1 MILKLLRAELLDRLA
16 ELLKPQGYRKREQ
29 SFHKES
35 GPVRLSFHVAFIN
48 HAHDFDVTA
57 DVAIR
62 HHAVE
67 ELLGS
72 GKDVATIGAEL
83 GNIAGVGQHRW
94 RVAAERD
101 VEPVA
106 LSILEYF
113 EQHGKS
119 FLTRFADPAESL
131 RVLEVNGAQARLIC
145 PIPDRRKRVVE
156 SLRKLDSGR
165 PDGGYHR

>member
-1 MILKLLRAELLDRLA
+1 MTLKLLRAGLLNRLA

-29 SFHKES
+29 SFHRES
-35 GPVRLSFHVAFIN
+35 CLVRLSFHVEFIN
-48 HAHDFDVTA
+48 HAQDFDVTA

-94 RVAAERD
+94 TLRVEAD
-101 VEPVA
+101 VAPVA
-106 LSILEYF
+106 ILDWTTTSTFHRHGGPVLARFSIF
-113 EQHGKS
+113 
-119 FLTRFADPAESL
+119 
-131 RVLEVNGAQARLIC
+131 
-145 PIPDRRKRVVE
+145 
-156 SLRKLDSGR
+156 R
-165 PDGGYHR
+165 PG